1 MDEQELNSLLICE
14 IENQHI
20 DYRLGDWNNQ
30 VAWVAPLLGLGGYEK
45 SARPFDHAHELSHI
59 LNHDDYR
66 GGDCDTTSPSESR
79 AHREAILLLWDMF
92 EKQGGDYSHF
102 NLFIEITGCPYDFA
116 YSIISKEFN
125 EMYEA
130 INEIFADEINIKI
143 KKEQIHKFAVD
154 YISYFDIIES
164 INIYNFL
171 EAYHLNHSFY
181 ELAER
186 EFQELLGVA

>member
-20 DYRLGDWNNQ
+20 DYRLGNWNNQ

-45 SARPFDHAHELSHI
+45 NARPFDHAHELSHI

-66 GGDCDTTSPSESR
+66 GGDCDTTSPNESR

-116 YSIISKEFN
+116 YP
-125 EMYEA
+125 
-130 INEIFADEINIKI
+130 
-143 KKEQIHKFAVD
+143 
-154 YISYFDIIES
+154 
-164 INIYNFL
+164 
-171 EAYHLNHSFY
+171 
-181 ELAER
+181 
-186 EFQELLGVA
+186 